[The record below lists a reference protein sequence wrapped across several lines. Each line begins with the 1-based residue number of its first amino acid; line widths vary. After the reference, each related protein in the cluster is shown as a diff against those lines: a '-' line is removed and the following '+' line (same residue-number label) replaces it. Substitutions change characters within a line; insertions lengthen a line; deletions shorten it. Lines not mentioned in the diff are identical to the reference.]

1 MRKLLLI
8 LLLCPVLT
16 LATETEF
23 ESLEEELAAERR
35 ELVED
40 KVAQL
45 RHMQDIMETVQHSE
59 AVQEEAEREPGPV
72 EMFIVKAYG
81 IGFIITGIL
90 AAVGWFYVAIK
101 SMWQSIRVNYHH
113 FIEYGEFVLFP
124 TDESDINRQMKEII
138 RKFDYAIMQNGSITE
153 FTWVGCLG
161 YLLIGGLF
169 FTVLVFI
176 WPISLILFG
185 PDIAVELIAA
195 KKRKKKIF
203 EKKLQGKNVGTV

>member
-8 LLLCPVLT
+8 TLLVPLLS
-16 LATETEF
+16 LASEVEF

-45 RHMQDIMETVQHSE
+45 RHMQDIMETVQSSK
-59 AVQEEAEREPGPV
+59 AVQEEAEREPGLL
-72 EMFIVKAYG
+72 MKIYT
-81 IGFIITGIL
+81 IGFILTGSL
-90 AAVGWFYVAIK
+90 AIASWLYIAIK
-101 SMWQSIRVNYHH
+101 TMWQSIRVNYHH
-113 FIEYGEFVLFP
+113 FIEYGEFVIFP
-124 TDESDINRQMKEII
+124 TDDGDINRQMKEII
-138 RKFDYAIMQNGSITE
+138 RKFDYAIVQSGSITE
-153 FTWVGCLG
+153 FTWLGCLG

-176 WPISLILFG
+176 WPISWILFG

>member
-8 LLLCPVLT
+8 TLLVPLLS
-16 LATETEF
+16 LASEVEF

-45 RHMQDIMETVQHSE
+45 RHMQDIMETVQSSK

-90 AAVGWFYVAIK
+90 AAVGWLYVAIK

-138 RKFDYAIMQNGSITE
+138 RKFDYAIVQNGSITE
-153 FTWVGCLG
+153 FTWLGCLG

-176 WPISLILFG
+176 WPISWILFG

>member
-8 LLLCPVLT
+8 TLLVPLLS
-16 LATETEF
+16 LASEVEF

-45 RHMQDIMETVQHSE
+45 RHMQDIMETVQSSE

-72 EMFIVKAYG
+72 KMFIVKAYG

-90 AAVGWFYVAIK
+90 AIVGWLYVAIK

-138 RKFDYAIMQNGSITE
+138 RKFDYAIVQNGSITE
-153 FTWVGCLG
+153 FTWLGCLG

-176 WPISLILFG
+176 WPISWILLG

>member
-40 KVAQL
+40 KVTQL
-45 RHMQDIMETVQHSE
+45 RHMQEIIKTVQHSE

-90 AAVGWFYVAIK
+90 AAVGWLYVAIK

-124 TDESDINRQMKEII
+124 TDDGDINRQMKEII